1 MFWTNTKRVL
11 RSGFV
16 NFWRNRV
23 VSLASVLIMTVTLF
37 VIGTTLFLGALLQS
51 SLDQLR
57 DKVDINIY
65 FTTDAPE
72 EQILALQDSLEN
84 LPEVAATEY
93 TSREQALANF
103 RERHAGDELTIQALD
118 ELGENPLGASVG
130 VRANETDQ
138 YESIANF
145 LADQTALTE
154 GEDAIIDNVN
164 FEQNKV
170 AIQRLDQ
177 IIEGAQTIGVAA
189 IAFLI
194 VVSIVITFNTI
205 RLAIYTAREEI
216 TVMRLVGA
224 NNRYIR
230 GPFVVEGVMYGLASG
245 LIALG
250 LFYPVT
256 LWLGNATER
265 FFGGINLFEYYV
277 NNFAEIFLLVVGA
290 GILLGIVSS
299 YLAVRRYLKV

>member
-1 MFWTNTKRVL
+1 
-11 RSGFV
+11 
-16 NFWRNRV
+16 
-23 VSLASVLIMTVTLF
+23 MTVTLF

-72 EQILALQDSLEN
+72 EQILALQESLNN

-103 RERHAGDELTIQALD
+103 RDRHADDELTIQALD

-145 LADQTALTE
+145 LADQTALTQ
-154 GEDAIIDNVN
+154 GEDAIIENVN

-170 AIQRLDQ
+170 AIERLSQ

-194 VVSIVITFNTI
+194 IVSIVITFNTI

-230 GPFVVEGVMYGLASG
+230 GPFIVEGIMYGAASG
-245 LIALG
+245 LLALG

-265 FFGGINLFEYYV
+265 FFGGINLFQYYV

-290 GILLGIVSS
+290 GILLGVVSS
-299 YLAVRRYLKV
+299 YLAVRRYLRV